1 MDVEEKQRFEQFRS
15 WHDEAHLYINQAITQ
30 EKPDIARSDVALM
43 MYQRGLGLL
52 DLALCVDCEN
62 GAGPTWE
69 KARKMQVK
77 MSKTRSHVESRIF
90 ELTNILAPPQGEPQ
104 TKAPPRPQ
112 APTQAAKSAAPSR
125 PPPPEKVNKPLRP
138 TKPEAP
144 PSYEVAMSEN
154 PQSAPPPY
162 TKSSTSAPYLNV
174 QAELDEIGEEIIDL
188 TECESESA
196 VAMKRS
202 GTADSVGSSEGE
214 ILFRMEGVQV
224 FHVSASGEV
233 STPSY
238 PETLHLIKFDR
249 EANRHGTQLPP
260 AFIEVGD
267 WTYPLVRGKSPILK
281 AQYGGYMFP
290 DLDSDITGG
299 AVGILIPD
307 TVTDTDR
314 EIFDSL
320 LAEITT
326 AFKTQEEVEAEYAE
340 YKEFS
345 STLATGLV
353 KGAEVVGRGMV
364 KGAVKTS
371 EYLFHGSEYAKQY
384 ITPEAT
390 ARQVDPK
397 LRQGLE
403 AARWVSTGA
412 CRVSGW
418 MVSRV
423 GSATMALGRL
433 AAPHLERGAT
443 RALTSLTSQSNTEA
457 SSQIAIAGEI
467 ASGTVA
473 AVSTMY
479 MALEN
484 SSKILAK
491 NIANNTVMIV
501 SHKYGTDMAAVT
513 DDALAAAGNSYL
525 AFYNA
530 GALGPKGIA
539 KRAVKDTAKAA
550 IGVDQ
555 AEVDRRAR
563 VAPDQE
569 QGIRDIMEVVEG
581 GEASKKKG

>member
-1 MDVEEKQRFEQFRS
+1 M
-15 WHDEAHLYINQAITQ
+15 T
-30 EKPDIARSDVALM
+30 
-43 MYQRGLGLL
+43 
-52 DLALCVDCEN
+52 
-62 GAGPTWE
+62 
-69 KARKMQVK
+69 
-77 MSKTRSHVESRIF
+77 KTRSHVDSRIY
-90 ELTNILAPPQGEPQ
+90 ELTNVLAPSLSEQASNPPQR
-104 TKAPPRPQ
+104 TAPPNTTSSRCSHLQPEI
-112 APTQAAKSAAPSR
+112 TSSAPSR
-125 PPPPEKVNKPLRP
+125 PLPPNITEN
-138 TKPEAP
+138 TKDLPKLQKP
-144 PSYEVAMSEN
+144 PSYAEALSGSH
-154 PQSAPPPY
+154 PSAPPLPPPY
-162 TKSSTSAPYLNV
+162 TKSYARAPYLNV
-174 QAELDEIGEEIIDL
+174 QAELDEIVDL
-188 TECESESA
+188 TMDYPESSSQ
-196 VAMKRS
+196 MRRS
-202 GTADSVGSSEGE
+202 GTSDSVGSSEQGE
-214 ILFRMEGVQV
+214 ILFSMESVQV

-233 STPSY
+233 TTPSY
-238 PETLHLIKFDR
+238 PETLHLVKFDR
-249 EANRHGTQLPP
+249 EKKRSGAELPP
-260 AFIEVGD
+260 AFIEVGE

-281 AQYGGYMFP
+281 AAYGGYMFP
-290 DLDSDITGG
+290 DLEGDSTGG
-299 AVGILIPD
+299 AVGIIIPD
-307 TVTDTDR
+307 TVTESDR
-314 EIFDSL
+314 EIFESL

-371 EYLFHGSEYAKQY
+371 EYLFYGSEYAKQY

-390 ARQVDPK
+390 AREVDPK
-397 LRQGLE
+397 VRQGLE

-418 MVSRV
+418 MVSKV
-423 GSATMALGRL
+423 GSATVALGRL
-433 AAPHLERGAT
+433 AAPHIERGAT
-443 RALTSLTSQSNTEA
+443 RALTSLTSQSSNEA
-457 SSQIAIAGEI
+457 SSQLAIAGEI

-501 SHKYGTDMAAVT
+501 SHKYGTDVAEVT
-513 DDALAAAGNSYL
+513 DAALATAGNSYL

-563 VAPDQE
+563 VAPDKE
-569 QGIRDIMEVVEG
+569 QGIKDLIEVVET
-581 GEASKKKG
+581 GEPSKKKG